1 MFGAMGSAMPAPLP
15 FVEPQVTWGTEAH
28 VRDLF
33 AGTGV
38 ELEFERDTVNGEP
51 FPDGYA
57 KFDDGAERFGPLMML
72 RGYLEQRGE
81 WAALRE
87 RMAQVL
93 NSGTPNE
100 DLVVLGRKRGERV
113 S

>member
-1 MFGAMGSAMPAPLP
+1 VGRMFGAMGSAMPAPLP

-57 KFDDGAERFGPLMML
+57 KFDDSAERFGPLMML
-72 RGYLEQRGE
+72 RGYLEQRGDGRPC
-81 WAALRE
+81 A
-87 RMAQVL
+87 
-93 NSGTPNE
+93 SGWH
-100 DLVVLGRKRGERV
+100 R